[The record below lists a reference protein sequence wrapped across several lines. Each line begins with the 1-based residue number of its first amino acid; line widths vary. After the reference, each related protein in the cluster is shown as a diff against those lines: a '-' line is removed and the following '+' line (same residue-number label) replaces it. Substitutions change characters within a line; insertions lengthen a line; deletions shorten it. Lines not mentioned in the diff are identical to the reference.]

1 MTSFLRIFL
10 SSRVVALTLLTSGIT
25 AQSQPVIE
33 GWRDHLSYSR
43 PFRVIEA
50 NQRIYC
56 ATESGLFYFDKTDN
70 SLNKLTRIQGLSDFS
85 VSALAYDP
93 SSGLLIIGYDNGN
106 IDLVKGKTIQNI
118 ADIKIKTTLG
128 DRKIS
133 NIFIRSS
140 QAYLACGFGIVVLN
154 LQKKEI
160 SDTYYIGPGGSQL
173 PINDIGA
180 DNNYLYAATDQGL
193 RKALIS
199 DPNLVDYSHWTLIS
213 DIPNNAGRFTA
224 VEYLGQIVYAIY
236 KADQPAEDKIYFSS
250 GSGWNEL
257 LTGTAGNYASIRTS
271 YKQLVV
277 CSGNHGLLFS
287 SAGNKTRDFY
297 YGDPVDAILDK
308 DGNCWITD
316 TYTGLIRVDAAN
328 QLTTFRPNGPPS
340 PKAFSLASAPGKIV
354 LLGGAINSS
363 WNNTYTP
370 AEISYFQNQTWK
382 QIATDTF
389 RDPISVATDPS
400 NPSHLYIGSWGYG
413 LLELQNNAPFKLYNE
428 ANSSL
433 QTIIPNDK
441 YVRIA
446 GLAFDPLGNLWI
458 TNSGVANPISVRK
471 PGGDWKSLPYASRI
485 NADMLGKILI
495 TRNNIKWVILPRGN
509 GLFAFDDKGTPDNPD
524 DDQTRKFGV
533 SDQYGNTI
541 NNYIYSIA
549 GDLDGNIWVGTAAG
563 PVVYYN
569 PDGVFT
575 GDNFYASQVIIP
587 RKDGS
592 GLGDIL
598 LSTETITAIAVDG
611 ANRKWFGTQNS
622 GAFLM
627 SSDGTSQIYHFTT
640 DNSPLFSNT
649 INDIAIEPLT
659 GEVFFATSRG
669 LISFRSTANAGNE
682 TFGKVYAF
690 PNPVRPGY
698 EGDIVIA
705 GLIRNTRVKIT
716 DVSGNLVYETTSLGG
731 QAVWNGKNFDGH
743 RVATGVY
750 LVFCSSEDGSQT
762 AITKLLFIH

>member
-1 MTSFLRIFL
+1 MTSPRRIFL
-10 SSRVVALTLLTSGIT
+10 STWVIALTLLASRVTVN
-25 AQSQPVIE
+25 SQPVIE
-33 GWRDHLSYSR
+33 GWRDHLPYSR

-56 ATESGLFYFDKTDN
+56 ATEAGLFFFDKTDN

-93 SSGLLIIGYDNGN
+93 ASGLLIIGYDNGN
-106 IDLVKGKTIQNI
+106 IDLVKGTNIQNI
-118 ADIKIKTTLG
+118 SDIKIKTTLG
-128 DRKIS
+128 DRKIN
-133 NIFIRSS
+133 NIYLSGS
-140 QAYLACGFGIVVLN
+140 QAYLACGFGIVALN

-160 SDTYYIGPGGSQL
+160 SDTYYIGPGGSPL
-173 PINDIGA
+173 GINDIGA

-193 RKALIS
+193 RIALIS
-199 DPNLVDYSHWTLIS
+199 DPNLVDYTHWTVIP

-224 VEYLGQIVYAIY
+224 VETLGQTVYALF
-236 KADQPAEDKIYFSS
+236 KADQPADDKIYFSS

-257 LTGTAGNYASIRTS
+257 LTGTTGNYASIRTS
-271 YKQLVV
+271 YEQLVV
-277 CSGNHGLLFS
+277 CSGNHGLLFNR
-287 SAGNKTRDFY
+287 AGNKTRDFY
-297 YGDPVDAILDK
+297 YGNPVDATLDK
-308 DGNCWITD
+308 DGNCWIAD
-316 TYTGLIRVDAAN
+316 TYTGLIRVDVAN
-328 QLTTFRPNGPPS
+328 QLTAFRPNGPPS
-340 PKAFSLASAPGKIV
+340 PKAFSLASSPGKIM

-413 LLELQNNAPFKLYNE
+413 LLELQNNAPFKLFNE

-446 GLAFDPLGNLWI
+446 GLAFDHSGNLWI
-458 TNSGVANPISVRK
+458 TNSGVANPVSVRK
-471 PGGDWKSLPYASRI
+471 PSGDWKSLPYASRI

-541 NNYIYSIA
+541 NNYIYSMA
-549 GDLDGNIWVGTAAG
+549 EDLDGNIWVGTAGG
-563 PVVYYN
+563 PVVYYY

-622 GAFLM
+622 GVFLM

-640 DNSPLFSNT
+640 DNSPLFSNS
-649 INDIAIEPLT
+649 INYIAI
-659 GEVFFATSRG
+659 
-669 LISFRSTANAGNE
+669 
-682 TFGKVYAF
+682 
-690 PNPVRPGY
+690 
-698 EGDIVIA
+698 
-705 GLIRNTRVKIT
+705 
-716 DVSGNLVYETTSLGG
+716 
-731 QAVWNGKNFDGH
+731 
-743 RVATGVY
+743 
-750 LVFCSSEDGSQT
+750 
-762 AITKLLFIH
+762 